1 MKDKLILLLL
11 AGLLA
16 LAACSAGAA
25 EPAASGAA
33 SALGDSDLS
42 PAAQLALG
50 TLQLEDSDN
59 AVDETQAATL
69 LPLWQAYQSLSSDE
83 TTAAAELDAL
93 AGQIERAMTAAQQ
106 QAIADMKL
114 TTDSLT
120 ELQESG
126 ALAFGGPGTTD
137 QSGTGDGSGGFQRP
151 SGDFQPPAGGDFSGA
166 PPGGAPPGGGFVG
179 SGDFGGGA
187 DLSEDDLA
195 TRQAAMANMDPA
207 EMQARMLT
215 GMVIRLL
222 QQKTGE
228 VPAGGPGGLG
238 GGMDAALSAVA
249 EATGLSIDDL
259 RAQTAEGQTLAQIIE
274 ANGGD
279 VAAVRAAI
287 VTALQA
293 LPNAADMDVEQMAD
307 RLLEGGGGPP
317 PLPSATATPTE

>member
-1 MKDKLILLLL
+1 MKNKLILLLL

-16 LAACSAGAA
+16 LAACSSGGA
-25 EPAASGAA
+25 ETAASSAA

-42 PAAQLALG
+42 PAAHLALG
-50 TLQLEDSDN
+50 TLQLEDTAN

-69 LPLWQAYQSLSSDE
+69 LPLWQAYQALVNDE
-83 TTAAAELDAL
+83 TAAAAELDGLTA
-93 AGQIERAMTAAQQ
+93 QIQRAMTAAQQ

-120 ELQESG
+120 ALQESG
-126 ALAFGGPGTTD
+126 ALAFGGPGTAD
-137 QSGTGDGSGGFQRP
+137 QSGTGDAGGGFQRP
-151 SGDFQPPAGGDFSGA
+151 SGDFQPPAGGDFAGG
-166 PPGGAPPGGGFVG
+166 PPGGGPPGGGFVAG
-179 SGDFGGGA
+179 GDFGGGV

-195 TRQAAMANMDPA
+195 TRQAAIANMDPA

-228 VPAGGPGGLG
+228 MPAGGPGSLG
-238 GGMDAALSAVA
+238 GAMDAALNAAA
-249 EATGLSIDDL
+249 EATGLSVDDL
-259 RAQTAEGQTLAQIIE
+259 RAQTAEGQTLTQVIE

-279 VAAVRAAI
+279 VATVRAAI
-287 VTALQA
+287 VAALQA

-307 RLLEGGGGPP
+307 RLLQGGGPP
-317 PLPSATATPTE
+317 PLPPATATPTE